1 MRFEVLGSVRVVR
14 DGQVVGPISELRRKL
29 LAVLLVRAGRPVP
42 TEVLAEALWGASAPQ
57 RPANSM
63 QVHVHRLRQ
72 VLDSPDRLISVSGGY
87 QLCVQPDEVDAEV
100 FGRLHDEGRR
110 TAESGDLDGAVALFR
125 EALELWRG
133 APYADVDETEVV
145 APAAQRLAESR
156 LVAYEE
162 LFETEL
168 ARGRAREIVPELSEL
183 AAEYPLRERLIGQQ
197 MLALYRSG
205 RRTRAEVTYRAA
217 RQRLAREL
225 RAEPGRELRE
235 LGEAIQTEDPKLDLV
250 VPADAPQSVSAA
262 QSSEAQGAAGQGL
275 LTQAASGAQGSAAH
289 LPAGRVVGV
298 RPGQLPPPP
307 GAFFGRE
314 GELEELD
321 GGDGLVLLTGM
332 AGIGKTGLALQYAHQ
347 VADRFGDG
355 QLYID
360 LCGHAPEP
368 ALDPLTALGQLLRGL
383 GADAN
388 RAWESVA
395 DATAEYRSV
404 LHGRKLLVLLDNA
417 ASADQVRP
425 LLPATSGCL
434 TVVTSRNKL
443 SGLIAREGAHR
454 IGVGE
459 LPADTAHA
467 LLNRLLGSDRLA
479 AEPTQATALIKAC
492 AGLPLA
498 LRIAAAQLADEPH
511 RTLTDYLTELEE
523 HGSTALALHDDEHSA
538 VSAAFDLSYQRLDPP
553 TRQLFRRLG
562 LVPGLDFTVDAVAA
576 VGGTT
581 PAVARDALR
590 RLTTAHLLDEHSRGR
605 YRFHDLLR
613 DDARR
618 RAETEDSEQAR
629 RDVLDRL
636 FAWYYQGK
644 TAAVALRA
652 SIRRHPP
659 SPPIP
664 AGSPDLKFDDLRE
677 AMAWLGPEFPNI
689 VAAAKTAAGRPDHAH
704 WSWRL
709 AIGVMLPMAER
720 GYLTDVAAMAD
731 HGIAAARA
739 AGDQL
744 ALANMLAE
752 STAIKQR
759 ADLKLDGS
767 LLAEALSLAEALGH
781 GPLLA
786 YCLNIAAA
794 VSMSV
799 GDLEVAE
806 QHLTRSLELART
818 DGDEAGQARA
828 LSNLGGI
835 AYQRGELLSYERTA
849 EQLLALAGGDN
860 DRIAALALPELV
872 RARAM
877 LGRLDGI
884 DELIARAEDALTR
897 FAYWTK
903 SHVLC
908 LYRAT
913 WYRDTGRLAEAVE
926 QALAASRSA
935 QHLEQAHAHSD
946 AQYQLGLCQLAQGD
960 LDTARATFLSAAKWA
975 TDPQSPPDP
984 SMCHTPALR
993 GLAETELAA
1002 GRLLVAESQAVKAVE
1017 LARTSDRN
1025 PVQRAGAIVTL
1036 GRAELALGRAADAV
1050 SRGEEALAIHE
1061 RTQHFLGRARAHR
1074 LLGEAGS
1081 GREHL
1086 REALRMFEAY
1096 GSPEAALVRRSLGG

>member
-14 DGQVVGPISELRRKL
+14 DGQVVGPISELRRRL
-29 LAVLLVRAGRPVP
+29 LAVLLVRSGRPVP
-42 TEVLAEALWGASAPQ
+42 AEVLAEALWGASAPQ
-57 RPANSM
+57 RPGNSM

-87 QLCVQPDEVDAEV
+87 QLCVQPDEVDAEI

-110 TAESGDLDGAVALFR
+110 TAESGDLDGAAALFR

-133 APYADVDETEVV
+133 APYADVDEPEVV

-205 RRTRAEVTYRAA
+205 RRTRAEVAYRAA

-235 LGEAIQTEDPKLDLV
+235 LGEAIQREDPKLDLV
-250 VPADAPQSVSAA
+250 TATTEEHVSGTEG
-262 QSSEAQGAAGQGL
+262 SEEQ
-275 LTQAASGAQGSAAH
+275 H
-289 LPAGRVVGV
+289 VVAV

-314 GELEELD
+314 DELD
-321 GGDGLVLLTGM
+321 ELGGATDGLVLLTGM

-347 VADRFGDG
+347 VADRYGDG

-360 LCGHAPEP
+360 LCGHASGP

-383 GADAN
+383 GADTN

-404 LHGRKLLVLLDNA
+404 LNGRKLLVLLDNA
-417 ASADQVRP
+417 ASAEQVRP

-459 LPADTAHA
+459 LPSETARD
-467 LLNRLLGSDRLA
+467 LLTRLVGGDRLA
-479 AEPTQATALIKAC
+479 AEPDQATALIEAC

-511 RTLTDYLTELEE
+511 RTLADYLTELEE

-538 VSAAFDLSYQRLDPP
+538 VSAAFDLSYQRLDPA

-576 VGGTT
+576 LSGTT

-618 RAETEDSEQAR
+618 RAEAEDSAQAR

-644 TAAVALRA
+644 AAAVTLRA

-659 SPPIP
+659 TPPIP
-664 AGSPDLKFDDLRE
+664 AGIPELTFDDLRA
-677 AMAWLGPEFPNI
+677 AMTWLRAEFPNI
-689 VAAAKTAAGRPDHAH
+689 GAAAKAAAGRPEHAH

-720 GYLTDVAAMAD
+720 GYLTDVTAMAD
-731 HGIAAARA
+731 NGIGAARA
-739 AGDQL
+739 AGDHL

-752 STAIKQR
+752 SAATKQR
-759 ADLKLDGS
+759 DGQRLDGGH
-767 LLAEALSLAEALGH
+767 LVEALSLAEALGH
-781 GPLLA
+781 RPLLA
-786 YCLNIAAA
+786 YCINIAAA
-794 VSMSV
+794 DSMAL

-806 QHLTRSLELART
+806 QHLTRSFELART
-818 DGDEAGQARA
+818 DGDVAGQGRA
-828 LSNLGGI
+828 LSNLGMI
-835 AYQRGELLSYERTA
+835 AYQRGELLSYERIS
-849 EQLLALAGGDN
+849 EQLLALSGGN
-860 DRIAALALPELV
+860 DHRMAALALPELV
-872 RARAM
+872 RARTM
-877 LGRLDGI
+877 LGRLDGV

-897 FAYWTK
+897 VAYWTK

-908 LYRAT
+908 LYRAI

-926 QALAASRSA
+926 QALAAGRSA
-935 QHLEQAHAHSD
+935 QQLDQARAHSD

-960 LDTARATFLSAAKWA
+960 LETARATFLSAAKWA
-975 TDPQSPPDP
+975 ADPQSPPDP

-1002 GRLLVAESQAVKAVE
+1002 GRLLVAESQAIKAVE

-1025 PVQRAGAIVTL
+1025 SIQRAGAIVTL
-1036 GRAELALGRAADAV
+1036 GRVELALGRAADAV
-1050 SRGEEALAIHE
+1050 ARGEEAMTTY
-1061 RTQHFLGRARAHR
+1061 RKTGHFLGRARAHR

-1081 GREHL
+1081 DREHV
-1086 REALRMFEAY
+1086 RESLRMFEAY
-1096 GSPEAALVRRSLGG
+1096 GSPEAALVREVLDAL